1 METKEESA
9 PPSIA
14 QQCFSNMNSSFPY
27 IQQFPPTTPSLIYPN
42 PMQFNMMMK
51 LTNQINQMNQMKYF
65 PQVNPNCFIQP
76 TPQHFN
82 PFLPF
87 IRPSIQHPLF
97 QNQMQVLPNMPKQQQ
112 QPKKAKNKNKQNSI
126 QPQAAAKQTED
137 RSLQG
142 NKDNMLT
149 HEENK
154 GITNDFDEDINSVY
168 DINSIQETCVNAD
181 DNHIVN
187 NSYNNNTNAINSAL
201 DVKCNNINSNSIN
214 DIKEC
219 DNFSSQSH
227 NVSLQNPKEEVVA
240 MSNVNVSSNSTS
252 NTNNDHNNNNLF
264 TDINSFT
271 DINQLD
277 FPMESFPPSHQTNQ
291 NEPSL
296 SLPQNSQTKIPT
308 TLPSS
313 SSSSIPSIK
322 PIGSYYCEFHQI
334 YYITEEAYKKHL
346 KLVHNKQPLSQVK
359 TCTEC
364 SKTFKSEL
372 SLKAHLE
379 THANQCDIC
388 YKLFSNGNIL
398 LDHKTQCHPELFTCK
413 HCKISF
419 TTSDDLYIHSL
430 LHYNKCTNCNK
441 SFEHKSQL
449 EQHMKDKHYVQ
460 CNECMKSFATTLAM
474 NAHYKDVHMNKDNVA
489 KFTCRVCQRKY
500 LTDNALKSHIKAKK
514 HFESKFVCKEHNKI
528 FDSEEALNSHNAV
541 KHKK

>member
-14 QQCFSNMNSSFPY
+14 QQCYSNMNPSFPY
-27 IQQFPPTTPSLIYPN
+27 LQQIPPTTPSLIYPN
-42 PMQFNMMMK
+42 PMQLNMMMK
-51 LTNQINQMNQMKYF
+51 LTNQMNQMKYF

-76 TPQHFN
+76 S
-82 PFLPF
+82 PFPSF
-87 IRPSIQHPLF
+87 IRPTIPIF
-97 QNQMQVLPNMPKQQQ
+97 PNQMHVHPSMPKQQLQ
-112 QPKKAKNKNKQNSI
+112 QQQLKKAKNKNKQNVN
-126 QPQAAAKQTED
+126 QPPVPAKHNED

-142 NKDNMLT
+142 NKDNMVT
-149 HEENK
+149 HEENN
-154 GITNDFDEDINSVY
+154 GITNDFDEDINSPY
-168 DINSIQETCVNAD
+168 DINSIQETYVNAD
-181 DNHIVN
+181 DNHIN
-187 NSYNNNTNAINSAL
+187 NNYNINNNNNTNTINSTL

-214 DIKEC
+214 NIKEC
-219 DNFSSQSH
+219 DNLSSQSH
-227 NVSLQNPKEEVVA
+227 NVSLQNSKEEVVA
-240 MSNVNVSSNSTS
+240 ISSNSNNT
-252 NTNNDHNNNNLF
+252 TNNVNNSLF

-277 FPMESFPPSHQTNQ
+277 IPMEPSSSSPLPPHNEPPH

-296 SLPQNSQTKIPT
+296 SFPANPQTKIPI

-313 SSSSIPSIK
+313 IHSIK
-322 PIGSYYCEFHQI
+322 PIGSYYCEFHQM

-346 KLVHNKQPLSQVK
+346 KLVHNKPPQSKLK

-364 SKTFKSEL
+364 SKTFKTEL

-398 LDHKTQCHPELFTCK
+398 LDHKTQCHPDMFTCK
-413 HCKISF
+413 HCKVSF

-441 SFEHKSQL
+441 SFEHKNQL
-449 EQHMKDKHYVQ
+449 EQHIKDKHYVQ
-460 CNECMKSFATTLAM
+460 CNECLKSFVTTLAM
-474 NAHYKDVHMNKDNVA
+474 NAHYKDVHVNKDNTA
-489 KFTCRVCQRKY
+489 KFICRVCQRKFMS
-500 LTDNALKSHIKAKK
+500 DSALKSHIKAKK
-514 HFESKFVCKEHNKI
+514 HFDNKFVCKEHNKVFI
-528 FDSEEALNSHNAV
+528 SQEALNSHNAV